1 MATTRG
7 RGGDGGVRRC
17 SRGSA
22 RVASRG
28 IARMGVGA
36 RRAENAASDAR
47 GSRRA
52 ASTEGACLLFQ
63 ERSAAQDD
71 VRGVDHG
78 AEPRVHAPLPTL
90 AAVARATPNRNSTRA
105 CPARRLLNLRPM
117 GFLPS
122 FEREENLA
130 KRTSDRPAKFFLMA
144 HGELDQSVSGRFA
157 APLFV
162 PWPSFFINASTP
174 TGT

>member
-1 MATTRG
+1 
-7 RGGDGGVRRC
+7 
-17 SRGSA
+17 
-22 RVASRG
+22 
-28 IARMGVGA
+28 MGVGA
-36 RRAENAASDAR
+36 RRADNAASDAR

-63 ERSAAQDD
+63 ERPAAQDD

-78 AEPRVHAPLPTL
+78 AEPRDHAPLPTL

-105 CPARRLLNLRPM
+105 CPARRLLNLRPL
-117 GFLPS
+117 GFPPS

-130 KRTSDRPAKFFLMA
+130 KQTSDRPDPRLMEGDITA
-144 HGELDQSVSGRFA
+144 LAVSGRFA

-162 PWPSFFINASTP
+162 LHPPYIINASTP